1 MEQSFLTVMPEWNFA
16 VSSIVSLTQEVSV
29 LLMSL
34 HATCLE
40 LVGK

>member
-1 MEQSFLTVMPEWNFA
+1 MELSFLTVTPAWNFA
-16 VSSIVSLTQEVSV
+16 VSGMVPLTQEVSV

-34 HATCLE
+34 HLGLE